1 MKISVVI
8 PTYNRAY
15 IVGEALESALRQT
28 YRDFEIVVVDD
39 GSNDDTDLVISRM
52 ATSAVQYIRLP
63 NNRGYSAA
71 CNTGVSA
78 ARGEYISF
86 LDSDDIWRP
95 DYLDRQQRFLAV
107 HREVDAVF
115 TDTEVQEGELK
126 ISSLRRQMKAFSC
139 LLAKSGED
147 EEHVI
152 SCREMFLC
160 LLEEVPIKPSA
171 LVVKKSL
178 FEKFGGFNESW
189 PCGTDWDL
197 LLRFARLAQF
207 GFIDH
212 PLVIQ
217 RRTPDATHQ
226 VFREQD
232 QLFLLSVFSRE
243 KALLRDDREAVSAV
257 NRGILSGCNNLGFH
271 YLISG
276 RKIKSIMTYLWGFKE
291 TRDIMLLFRA
301 AGAVAPIRIRSS
313 VRKALAR

>member
-1 MKISVVI
+1 MKFSVII

-15 IVGEALESALRQT
+15 IVGEAIESVLGQT
-28 YRDFEIVVVDD
+28 YRDFEIIVVDD
-39 GSNDDTDLVISRM
+39 GSTDDTHLVVSRM
-52 ATSAVQYIRLP
+52 AASAVRYIHLP

-95 DYLDRQQRFLAV
+95 DYLDRQQGFLAV
-107 HREVDAVF
+107 HRDVDAVF

-126 ISSLRRQMKAFSC
+126 ISSLRRQMKAFSR

-147 EEHVI
+147 EEHII
-152 SCREMFLC
+152 SCRELYLC
-160 LLEEVPIKPSA
+160 LLEELPIKPSA
-171 LVVKKSL
+171 LVAKKSL
-178 FEKFGGFNESW
+178 FERFGGFNELW
-189 PCGTDWDL
+189 PSGTDWDL
-197 LLRFARLAQF
+197 LLRFARFAQF

-226 VFREQD
+226 IFREQD

-243 KALLRDDREAVSAV
+243 KSLLRDDREALSAL
-257 NRGILSGCNNLGFH
+257 NRGILNGCNNLGFH
-271 YLISG
+271 YLLSG
-276 RKIKSIMTYLWGFKE
+276 RKIKSMVTYLWGFKE
-291 TRDIMLLFRA
+291 TRNIKLLFRA
-301 AGAVAPIRIRSS
+301 TGAIAPAQIRSS